1 MKKLLFLALIAFF
14 AAPAFAQETEKAKWA
29 ELDAFHEVM
38 SKTFHPSEEGKLDPI
53 KARSAEMVDK
63 AVAWSKSKAP
73 AGYNKNAVKDN
84 LKELVKGAKEL
95 NKLVQDKA
103 TDDVLKAK
111 LKALHEVFHGI
122 VEKCEAE
129 ESEHERH

>member
-1 MKKLLFLALIAFF
+1 MKKLLFLALIACF

-38 SKTFHPSEEGKLDPI
+38 SKTFHPSQEGKLEPI
-53 KARSAEMVDK
+53 RTRSAEMVEK

-73 AGYNKNAVKDN
+73 KGYDKNAVKDN

-95 NKLVQDKA
+95 HKLVQDKA
-103 TDDVLKAK
+103 TDDVLKEK
-111 LKALHEVFHGI
+111 LQALHEVFHGI

-129 ESEHERH
+129 ESEHDHH

>member
-1 MKKLLFLALIAFF
+1 MKKLLLLAMIAFF

-53 KARSAEMVDK
+53 RSRSSEMVDK
-63 AVAWSKSKAP
+63 AVAWNKSKAP
-73 AGYNKNAVKDN
+73 AGYNKKAVKGN
-84 LKELVKGAKEL
+84 LKELVAGAKEL
-95 NKLVQDKA
+95 NKLIQDKA
-103 TDDVLKAK
+103 ADDVIKAK

-129 ESEHERH
+129 DAEHEKH